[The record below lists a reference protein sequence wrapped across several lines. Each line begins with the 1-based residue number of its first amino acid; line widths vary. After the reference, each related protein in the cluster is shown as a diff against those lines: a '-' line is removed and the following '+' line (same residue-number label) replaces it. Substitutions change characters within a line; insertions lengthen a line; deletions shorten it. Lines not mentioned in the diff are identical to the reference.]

1 MQERWRRG
9 AGASSAAQKGVLLG
23 ACLEIAWGPAARD
36 FDCGQGGE
44 TGASPQRA
52 VTVEPTQATDK
63 RPAAQR
69 VFAEKAAWLCC
80 FSVEDRC
87 GYPPSARLAIR
98 PSPRKQDSHGISKQA
113 LRSSGN
119 EAAPPL
125 SFESTRRSRA
135 FSETGA
141 AEPQDKERAIEV

>member
-23 ACLEIAWGPAARD
+23 ACLEISWGPAARD

-52 VTVEPTQATDK
+52 VTVEPTQATDE

-69 VFAEKAAWLCC
+69 VFAEKAGWLRC
-80 FSVEDRC
+80 FSVGDRC

-98 PSPRKQDSHGISKQA
+98 PSPRKRDSHGISKQA
-113 LRSSGN
+113 LSPFLVRPV
-119 EAAPPL
+119 AI
-125 SFESTRRSRA
+125 RRTA
-135 FSETGA
+135 
-141 AEPQDKERAIEV
+141 